1 MFCMGN
7 FSLINLKN
15 GQKGVIISIT
25 GGWRATKRLADLGL
39 TPETVV
45 EVLKKAPF
53 SGPLL
58 IKVRGS
64 KLILGKGLAAKVFVR
79 LK

>member
-1 MFCMGN
+1 MTN
-7 FSLINLKN
+7 ELPLINLKN
-15 GQKGVIISIT
+15 GQKGVIISIA

-39 TPETVV
+39 TPETTV

-58 IKVRGS
+58 IEVRGS
-64 KLILGKGLAAKVFVR
+64 KLILGKGLAAKVLVR

>member
-1 MFCMGN
+1 MDN
-7 FSLINLKN
+7 FPLINLEN
-15 GQKGVIISIT
+15 GQKGVIISIA
-25 GGWRATKRLADLGL
+25 GGFRATKRLADLGL
-39 TPETVV
+39 TPDTVV

-53 SGPLL
+53 SGPLR

-64 KLILGKGLAAKVFVR
+64 NLILGKGLAAKVFVR

>member
-1 MFCMGN
+1 MDN
-7 FSLINLKN
+7 FPLINLEN
-15 GQKGVIISIT
+15 GQEGVINSIA
-25 GGWRATKRLADLGL
+25 GGFRATKRLADLGL
-39 TPETVV
+39 TPDTVV

-64 KLILGKGLAAKVFVR
+64 NLILGKGLAAKVFVR

>member
-1 MFCMGN
+1 MTK
-7 FSLINLKN
+7 LIIDLKKN
-15 GQKGVIISIT
+15 QEAIIESVT

-39 TPETVV
+39 TPETTV

-64 KLILGKGLAAKVFVR
+64 KLILGKGLAAKVLVR

>member
-1 MFCMGN
+1 MIN
-7 FSLINLKN
+7 RLSLINLKN
-15 GQKGVIISIT
+15 GQKGVIISIA

-39 TPETVV
+39 TPKTTV

-53 SGPLL
+53 LGPLL

-64 KLILGKGLAAKVFVR
+64 KFILGKGLAAKVFVK